1 MGLSVEQLSETRQ
14 MILRTLKCKGS
25 ATIAE
30 LASQLEMT
38 REAVR
43 QQLLQLEHEGWIK
56 GFLKR
61 DSGNG
66 GGRPSMHYSLTP
78 EGDHLF
84 PKHYDSLTLEVID
97 TVANQLGGEALQQV
111 LSKMTEARVREWE
124 PRLHGLDLAERV
136 EVLKEIYLKNDSFM
150 DVENSG
156 DRLSLIERNC
166 PFFNVAKQRPA
177 LCSVTV
183 SMLTRLL
190 GHRVIR
196 EERFQNGDGR
206 CVFRVLLDEPIGE
219 DFPIFTLEPSS
230 KQNYKNKNN

>member
-1 MGLSVEQLSETRQ
+1 MGLRVEQLSETRQ
-14 MILRTLKCKGS
+14 IILQNLKNNGS

-30 LASQLEMT
+30 IASKLEMT

-43 QQLLQLEHEGWIK
+43 QQFLQLEHEGWIK

-61 DSGNG
+61 DSGNS
-66 GGRPSMHYSLTP
+66 GGRPSMYYSLTP

-97 TVANQLGGEALQQV
+97 TVSEQLGMEALQKV

-124 PRLHGLDLAERV
+124 PRLQGLGLAERV
-136 EVLKEIYLKNDSFM
+136 EALKEIYLKNDTFM
-150 DVENSG
+150 EVENSG
-156 DRLSLIERNC
+156 DRLSLVERNC
-166 PFFNVAKQRPA
+166 PFLNVAKERPA

-206 CVFRVLLDEPIGE
+206 CVFRVLLDEPI
-219 DFPIFTLEPSS
+219 DKDLPYFSLEPTS
-230 KQNYKNKNN
+230 